1 MKKYTV
7 LGINYPGHD
16 TSAALMINGD
26 IVAACEQERLD
37 RQKHSRSFPLDA
49 INECLRLANITLEN
63 IDEIAVNKDPKYLIT
78 EFYLRPALTS
88 NDNLDFFFKELT
100 KVKAFYYGD
109 DQIRSLTGFSGK
121 ISFHRH
127 HDCHLAAAYYPSGFN
142 SALVTS
148 FDGLGEIETS
158 SVAIG
163 SPGKITRICNG
174 PRYPHS
180 LGLFYA
186 SVTFYLGWLPNCD
199 EGIVMG
205 LAAFGD
211 PDELVPGQSFT
222 YYEKFEEIIKL
233 NSDGDLN
240 IPLEWVGYYK
250 TRDKWVS
257 DKFVETFGPLR
268 VKDSQPT
275 KHHMNIAAAL
285 QKRIEHVVLTSL
297 KRYSKDTGLK
307 KLCLSGGV
315 GLNCSLNGKIYKSKI
330 FDEIYVQ
337 PASGDAGTAI
347 GACYLSHKIKF
358 PEYIFK
364 EDKSAYYGSR
374 YSSKE
379 IDSSLKKFNV
389 NADFFEDPSE
399 AIADY
404 LSEGLIIAWF
414 QDGAEFGPRALGNRS
429 ILAKPFPVEMKDFI
443 NNRVKFREA
452 FRPFAP
458 AVLAENCKE
467 YFDLDQES
475 PHMLI
480 ACDATNLGKDK
491 IPATVH
497 VDGSARV
504 QTVSQSSNCKLYKL
518 LEAFKSKTG
527 VPVLLNTSFNI
538 KGQPIVNTVDQA
550 IETFLS
556 TRIDVLCV
564 HNYVITKK

>member
-1 MKKYTV
+1 
-7 LGINYPGHD
+7 
-16 TSAALMINGD
+16 
-26 IVAACEQERLD
+26 
-37 RQKHSRSFPLDA
+37 
-49 INECLRLANITLEN
+49 
-63 IDEIAVNKDPKYLIT
+63 
-78 EFYLRPALTS
+78 
-88 NDNLDFFFKELT
+88 
-100 KVKAFYYGD
+100 
-109 DQIRSLTGFSGK
+109 
-121 ISFHRH
+121 
-127 HDCHLAAAYYPSGFN
+127 
-142 SALVTS
+142 
-148 FDGLGEIETS
+148 
-158 SVAIG
+158 
-163 SPGKITRICNG
+163 
-174 PRYPHS
+174 
-180 LGLFYA
+180 
-186 SVTFYLGWLPNCD
+186 
-199 EGIVMG
+199 
-205 LAAFGD
+205 
-211 PDELVPGQSFT
+211 
-222 YYEKFEEIIKL
+222 
-233 NSDGDLN
+233 
-240 IPLEWVGYYK
+240 
-250 TRDKWVS
+250 
-257 DKFVETFGPLR
+257 
-268 VKDSQPT
+268 
-275 KHHMNIAAAL
+275 MNIAAAL

-297 KRYSKDTGLK
+297 KRYAKDTGLK

-399 AIADY
+399 AIANY
-404 LSEGLIIAWF
+404 LSEGLIVAWF

-429 ILAKPFPVEMKDFI
+429 ILAKPFPIEMKDFI

-467 YFDLDQES
+467 YFDLNQES

-504 QTVSQSSNCKLYKL
+504 QTVSPSSNQKLYKL

-527 VPVLLNTSFNI
+527 VPVLLNTSFNV
-538 KGQPIVNTVDQA
+538 KGQPIVNSVDQA